1 MAGST
6 TVVDLL
12 VKAKDLASAP
22 IRGIVASIQFLDSEI
37 SVVAGKIRGAF
48 SGLFGGGLDGAIE
61 FEAQLSKVAAK
72 GGFTA
77 DEMAKLK
84 QGAIDIG
91 AQFGVTGAEA
101 AAGMEALSAAG

>member
-37 SVVAGKIRGAF
+37 SVVAGKMLTPSTETSPWRYEY
-48 SGLFGGGLDGAIE
+48 LD
-61 FEAQLSKVAAK
+61 L
-72 GGFTA
+72 
-77 DEMAKLK
+77 
-84 QGAIDIG
+84 
-91 AQFGVTGAEA
+91 A
-101 AAGMEALSAAG
+101 AA